1 MKAALWY
8 GRQDLRVMEVP
19 NPVPA
24 NDEVVIKVMRCGIC
38 GTDIHDYE
46 DGPHSIPVDV
56 PDPLTGVTAPVIM
69 GHELCGIVTE
79 VGKDVDEWKI
89 GDRVVVAPLL
99 HCGKC
104 YFCNRGLE
112 HLCVIQA
119 GLGLQ
124 TYWGGFAEYCCLKD
138 YQLRHMPDYMT
149 WDQGALVEPTNLAM
163 YAIKRSGMQPG
174 DNILITGGGPI
185 ALMILMCANAA
196 GAGKVYMT
204 EKHDSRMELMKKHG
218 ATEIFNITKTDPLK
232 EILERTN
239 GIGVDVAFEVTGSQ
253 AGMDL
258 CFDALRKRGMYVQY
272 GLALGERKVR
282 PWQWTLKDLNMCGL
296 WCTNNYDYDGVVQ
309 LVADKKIDSTAIVT
323 KHIALD
329 DVVTEG
335 FECLKRGSKKTDMKI
350 LVCPNGMED

>member
-8 GRQDLRVMEVP
+8 GRQDLRVIEVP

-104 YFCNRGLE
+104 YFCKRGLE

-138 YQLRHMPDYMT
+138 YQLRRMPDYMT